1 MTDEMII
8 DLYSAKDDNAIT
20 ETKTKYGKP
29 LFRICHNILKSSSDA
44 EECESDTYLKT
55 WQSIPPASPKSYFF
69 AFLAKIARNNSL
81 NLYAKQRAKKRSAVM
96 VELSKELEQCIP
108 AKDTMKIQELEFTA
122 YINVFLSKLT
132 DDERNVF
139 VRRYWFC
146 DSISEIATAY
156 SFSNSKVKS
165 MLMRTRDKLKKY
177 MDREEL

>member
-8 DLYSAKDDNAIT
+8 NLYLAKDDNAIT
-20 ETKTKYGKP
+20 ETKTKYSKP
-29 LFRICHNILKSSSDA
+29 LFRICHNILNNSSDA

-55 WQSIPPASPKSYFF
+55 WQSIPPASPKTYFF
-69 AFLAKIARNNSL
+69 AYLAKLARNASL
-81 NLYAKQRAKKRSAVM
+81 NVYAKQHAKKRSAVM

-108 AKDTMKIQELEFTA
+108 AKDAMKIEELEFAA
-122 YINVFLSKLT
+122 YINTFLVKLNEA
-132 DDERNVF
+132 ERNVF
-139 VRRYWFC
+139 VRRYWYC
-146 DSISEIATAY
+146 DSITEIATAY